1 MSWICETRDYFFK
14 NIMLAHNTEK
24 DIKTFLDY
32 YRVTFPEATILPKM
46 HILEDHTVS
55 WMRRWH
61 LGAGM
66 MGEQGAESIHAHM
79 MRLDQIHQGIANDVE
94 RLKYC
99 VKEHALE
106 SAPSLVSLRPSPR
119 PYKKGSLIPLA
130 PPLNLLSI
138 IPSHSYS

>member
-14 NIMLAHNTEK
+14 NIMLAHNPPIQKKTSKHSWIITESLSQK
-24 DIKTFLDY
+24 QQYSPRCIFWRT
-32 YRVTFPEATILPKM
+32 
-46 HILEDHTVS
+46 S

-79 MRLDQIHQGIANDVE
+79 MRLDRIHQGIANDVE